1 MTARQTSSNAAVRA
15 ALTILGE
22 RRDAAV
28 LGLAPGNL
36 RGKKIR
42 AALLEEFEGR
52 CAYCE
57 KTLKDDFHVDHMVP
71 MNRASLGLHMYGN
84 LVPACMQ
91 CNGDKKALT
100 LEVFIQKTKLPK
112 GKSIQTK
119 LQKRAVKYGADLDS
133 KQVKQLMEAMY
144 QQISDLIFQ
153 EAERAFKMLPAPS
166 SETLQAA
173 TKIQRKSEYDFSEI
187 SKKFPIG
194 VFVKSRNDGTFGE
207 VCDYSLQG
215 PKKNRQPYVTY
226 IPIGGGKAL
235 RRAPSTLEI
244 IKNVKPNNDLSA

>member
-42 AALLEEFEGR
+42 AALLEEFENR

-57 KTLKDDFHVDHMVP
+57 KKLKDDFHVDHMVP
-71 MNRASLGLHMYGN
+71 MNRDSLGLHMYGN
-84 LVPACMQ
+84 LVPACKK
-91 CNGDKKALT
+91 CNADKKALP
-100 LEVFIQKTKLPK
+100 LEVFVQETKLPNGTRIK
-112 GKSIQTK
+112 AK
-119 LQKRAVKYGADLDS
+119 LGKRAAKYGADLDS
-133 KQVKQLMEAMY
+133 KKVRQLMEEMY
-144 QQISDLIFQ
+144 QQISDLILQ
-153 EAERAFKMLPAPS
+153 ESERAFKLLPAPS

-173 TKIQRKSEYDFSEI
+173 SKIQKKSEHDFSEI
-187 SKKFPIG
+187 SKQFPIG
-194 VFVKSRNDGTFGE
+194 VYVKSRNDGTFGE

-244 IKNVKPNNDLSA
+244 IKNVKPNNDL